1 MSELENEQEK
11 PLTDAEF
18 EKKRKALEL
27 RRLEADTQDIEER
40 LAEREM
46 KRETKRQRSI
56 NNGQT
61 LRQIEAS
68 SKAAQEHC
76 NHKKGGSGA
85 QGFIAGEGDD
95 PQYSVLKHRMP
106 NGDVW
111 VRCLRCGKTWKPPVE
126 SKFTVNGKFNKQ
138 AFDEAVQEYEK
149 AVAFQTRNQMS
160 GSIQFRFGDG
170 GKYFREVTKD
180 VNMR

>member
-1 MSELENEQEK
+1 MTEENQQEQLSPE
-11 PLTDAEF
+11 EF
-18 EKKRKALEL
+18 EKKRQRLEL

-68 SKAAQEHC
+68 TKAVQEHC

-95 PQYSVLKHRMP
+95 SQYSVLKHRMP
-106 NGDVW
+106 MGDVW

-126 SKFTVNGKFNKQ
+126 SKYTVKGKFDQ
-138 AFDEAVQEYEK
+138 DAFNAAVREYES
-149 AVAFQTRNQMS
+149 AVAFQTRNQTS
-160 GSIQFRFGDG
+160 GSIQFRASDG
-170 GKYFREVTKD
+170 GKHFREVTKD
-180 VNMR
+180 VNLR